1 MNQRDSR
8 RLRGANFLWD
18 RPSAILEVGLEP
30 HEDGERLVR
39 AWRAE
44 LARVLPLVGWEH
56 EASTARVFPG
66 GAMLALAAPMDA
78 LLAATEVNEWA
89 FASALDVLRGAPARD
104 PNEVAPALR
113 AKIDAERN
121 PRLPALRAAAIEHRV
136 PFYWDDKLASV
147 GHGRWSHSYAL
158 DALPDA
164 AEVPWS
170 ELRAIPTAIV
180 TGTNGKTT
188 TVRLLGA
195 IGAAWGKH
203 TGLSSTDWVR
213 VDDEILDRGD
223 YSGPVGARL
232 LLRDARTELAI
243 LETARGG
250 IMRRGMALESVDVA
264 AITNVANDHLGEFGN
279 ATLELLADAKF
290 VVTRIAERVVLN
302 ADCELLHAPARA
314 VKAPITWFARSE
326 SNPLVAAHL
335 AAGGTACVVRDGALT
350 LLEPDAARRST
361 RAHALG
367 RVGRISITMHGTARH
382 NVENCLAAAAIAFHL
397 GAPPEAIARG
407 LESFEST
414 PDSNPGRLNVFEL
427 GTTGGASATSGAG
440 STGVRCIV
448 DFAHNAHG
456 FEALFEMARALAPKR
471 WAVLVGQA
479 GDRDDA
485 SIVEL
490 ARMTWAARPD
500 LTVLKEMKKYLRGR
514 AEGEVLGMIEGEMR
528 RAGAPDSALVRA
540 PSEIEAVRTALAWS
554 KPGDLL
560 LLLCHAER
568 ERTIELLQR
577 MRADGW
583 KAGQPVPEAA
593 AAEPAH

>member
-1 MNQRDSR
+1 MIQRDSR

-18 RPSAILEVGLEP
+18 RPSAILDVGLEQ
-30 HEDGERLVR
+30 HEDGNALVR
-39 AWRAE
+39 AWRGE
-44 LARVLPLVGWEH
+44 LARILPLVGWQRE
-56 EASTARVFPG
+56 EAAARVFPG
-66 GAMLALAAPMDA
+66 GAMLAISAPMDA

-89 FASALDVLRGAPARD
+89 FASACEVLRGESPRD
-104 PNEVAPALR
+104 AATLAAAASALR
-113 AKIDAERN
+113 EKIDAQRN
-121 PRLPALRAAAIEHRV
+121 PRLPALRAAAIEHGV

-147 GHGRWSHSYAL
+147 GHGRWSRNYAL
-158 DALPDA
+158 DALPA
-164 AEVPWS
+164 AAAVPWS

-195 IGAAWGKH
+195 IGKAWGKH

-232 LLRDARTELAI
+232 LLRDPRTELAV

-264 AITNVANDHLGEFGN
+264 AITNIAADHLGEFGN

-290 VVTRIAERVVLN
+290 VVTRIARRVVLN
-302 ADCELLHAPARA
+302 ADCELLHAPART
-314 VKAPITWFARSE
+314 VQAPITWFARSE
-326 SNPLVAAHL
+326 RNPLVAAHL
-335 AAGGTACVVRDGALT
+335 AAGGTACVVRDGILT
-350 LLEPDAARRST
+350 LLEGGRV
-361 RAHALG
+361 HALG
-367 RVGRISITMHGTARH
+367 RIERIPIAMGGTARH
-382 NVENCLAAAAIAFHL
+382 NVENCLAAAATAFHL
-397 GAPPEAIARG
+397 GAPAESIARG
-407 LESFEST
+407 LEGFEST
-414 PDSNPGRLNVFEL
+414 PDANPGRLNVFEL
-427 GTTGGASATSGAG
+427 GPRGEA
-440 STGVRCIV
+440 VRCIV

-485 SIVEL
+485 SILEL
-490 ARMTWAARPD
+490 ARLTWAARPD
-500 LTVLKEMKKYLRGR
+500 LTVLKEMHKYLRGR
-514 AEGEVLGMIEGEMR
+514 PPGQVVGMLDAEMR
-528 RAGAPDSALVRA
+528 RAGAPDQAIAFA
-540 PSEIEAVRTALAWS
+540 PSEIEAVRTALEWS
-554 KPGDLL
+554 RSGDLL

-568 ERTIELLQR
+568 ERTLELLQR
-577 MRADGW
+577 MRDAGW
-583 KAGQPVPEAA
+583 KPGQPVPQPA

>member
-1 MNQRDSR
+1 MILRDSR
-8 RLRGANFLWD
+8 RLRGANFLWNL
-18 RPSAILEVGLEP
+18 PSAILEVGLEP
-30 HEDGERLVR
+30 TEEGEALAR
-39 AWRAE
+39 AWWTE
-44 LARVLPLVGWEH
+44 LARVLPLVGWHGEK
-56 EASTARVFPG
+56 AAARVFTG
-66 GAMLALAAPMDA
+66 GAMLALSAPMDA

-89 FASALDVLRGAPARD
+89 FASACQTLKGEPARD
-104 PNEVAPALR
+104 PLEAAPALR

-121 PRLPALRAAAIEHRV
+121 PRLPALRAAAIEHGV
-136 PFYWDDKLASV
+136 PFYWDDKHASV
-147 GHGRWSHSYAL
+147 GHGRWSRSFPLA
-158 DALPDA
+158 ALPDVA
-164 AEVPWS
+164 AVPWS
-170 ELRAIPTAIV
+170 ELRAVPTAIV

-195 IGAAWGKH
+195 IGKAWGKH

-232 LLRDARTELAI
+232 LLRDLRTELAI

-264 AITNVANDHLGEFGN
+264 AITNIAADHLGEFGN

-290 VVTRIAERVVLN
+290 VVTRIARRVVLN
-302 ADCELLHAPARA
+302 ADCELLHAPART
-314 VKAPITWFARSE
+314 VQAPITWFARSE
-326 SNPLVAAHL
+326 RHPLVTAHL
-335 AAGGTACVVRDGALT
+335 AAGGTACVVREGVLT
-350 LLEPDAARRST
+350 LLEGG

-367 RVGRISITMHGTARH
+367 RIERIPIAMGGTARH

-397 GAPPEAIARG
+397 GAPAAAIARG
-407 LESFEST
+407 LEGFEST
-414 PDSNPGRLNVFEL
+414 PDANPGRLNVFEL
-427 GTTGGASATSGAG
+427 G
-440 STGVRCIV
+440 GVRCIV

-485 SIVEL
+485 SILEL
-490 ARMTWAARPD
+490 ARLTWAARPD
-500 LTVLKEMKKYLRGR
+500 LTVLKEMHKYLRGR
-514 AEGEVLGMIEGEMR
+514 AEGEVVGMIEAEMR
-528 RAGAPDSALVRA
+528 RGGAPDSALLRA
-540 PSEIEAVRTALAWS
+540 PSEIEAVRAALAWS
-554 KPGDLL
+554 QPGDLL

-568 ERTIELLQR
+568 ERTIELLTR
-577 MRADGW
+577 MHTAVW
-583 KAGQPVPEAA
+583 EPGQPVPEPA

>member
-1 MNQRDSR
+1 MIQRDSR

-18 RPSAILEVGLEP
+18 RPSAILDVGLEP
-30 HEDGERLVR
+30 REDGEALVR

-44 LARVLPLVGWEH
+44 LARILPLVGWER
-56 EASTARVFPG
+56 EETAARVFPH
-66 GAMLALAAPMDA
+66 GAMLALSAPMDA

-89 FASALDVLRGAPARD
+89 FASACEVLRGESARD
-104 PNEVAPALR
+104 AAAVATAASTLR

-147 GHGRWSHSYAL
+147 GHGRWSKSYAL

-164 AEVPWS
+164 GEVPWS
-170 ELRAIPTAIV
+170 ELRSVPTAIV

-223 YSGPVGARL
+223 YSGPTGARL

-290 VVTRIAERVVLN
+290 VVTRIAKRVVLN
-302 ADCELLHAPARA
+302 VDCELLHVPARG

-335 AAGGTACVVRDGALT
+335 RAGGSACVVRDGVLT
-350 LLEPDAARRST
+350 LLEPSGAGAL

-367 RVGRISITMHGTARH
+367 RVERIAITMHGTARH

-397 GAPPEAIARG
+397 GAPPDAIARG
-407 LESFEST
+407 LESFDST

-427 GTTGGASATSGAG
+427 GGARAN
-440 STGVRCIV
+440 GVRCIV

-456 FEALFEMARALAPKR
+456 FEALFEMARALGPER
-471 WAVLVGQA
+471 WAVIVGQA

-485 SIVEL
+485 SILEL
-490 ARMTWAARPD
+490 ARLTWAARPD

-514 AEGEVLGMIEGEMR
+514 AEGEVVGMIEAEMR

-554 KPGDLL
+554 RPGDLL

-568 ERTIELLQR
+568 ERTIELVQR
-577 MRADGW
+577 MRDAGW
-583 KAGQPVPEAA
+583 KPGQPVPEPA

>member
-1 MNQRDSR
+1 MIQRDSR

-30 HEDGERLVR
+30 HEDGEALVR

-44 LARVLPLVGWEH
+44 LARVLPLVGWQRE
-56 EASTARVFPG
+56 ESAARVFPH
-66 GAMLALAAPMDA
+66 GAMLALSAPMDA

-89 FASALDVLRGAPARD
+89 FASALDVLKGEPARD
-104 PNEVAPALR
+104 PAAAAPALR

-147 GHGRWSHSYAL
+147 GHGRWSKSYAL

-164 AEVPWS
+164 AAVPWS
-170 ELRAIPTAIV
+170 ELRAVPTAIV

-290 VVTRIAERVVLN
+290 VVTRIARRVVLN
-302 ADCELLHAPARA
+302 ADCELLHAPARG
-314 VKAPITWFARSE
+314 VQAPITWFARSE
-326 SNPLVAAHL
+326 SNPLVAKHVQ
-335 AAGGTACVVRDGALT
+335 AGGSACVVRDGVLT
-350 LLEPDAARRST
+350 LIEPG

-367 RVGRISITMHGTARH
+367 RVERIAITMHGTARH

-414 PDSNPGRLNVFEL
+414 PDANPGRLNVFEL
-427 GTTGGASATSGAG
+427 GVAPSERNCES
-440 STGVRCIV
+440 VRCIV

-485 SIVEL
+485 SIYEL
-490 ARMTWAARPD
+490 ARLTWAARPD

-514 AEGEVLGMIEGEMR
+514 AEGEVLGMIESEMR

-554 KPGDLL
+554 RPGDLL

-568 ERTIELLQR
+568 ERTIELLTR
-577 MRADGW
+577 MRAAAW
-583 KAGQPVPEAA
+583 KPGQRVPEPA